1 MWNISP
7 QRGHMQFLA
16 NFMSPIEANIILG
29 RMLSEGIRARIIDEG
44 VVWNNYMYSHAFGGV
59 KLLVHRSDRK
69 RAEEILSKID
79 DNKYLLDE
87 KKPDLETPVLTSS
100 KRPLSVLVNSFLV
113 ILLFL
118 IIGIALPLQFN

>member
-44 VVWNNYMYSHAFGGV
+44 VIWNNYMYSHALGGV
-59 KLLVHRSDRK
+59 KLLVHHSDRK

-79 DNKYLLDE
+79 DNEYLLDE
-87 KKPDLETPVLTSS
+87 KKPDPEIPVSTLS
-100 KRPLSVLVNSFLV
+100 KRPFSVLANSFLV

-118 IIGIALPLQFN
+118 IIGIALPLKI